1 MPKRLV
7 VSLIVV
13 AAVIV
18 IYVLWRGTSGMFF
31 MHRLVVE
38 RERHLLYD
46 IDHKAL
52 AAELRKFAN
61 EQRWSRRIRNAD
73 PDAFGTSNPATP
85 TSLRILKPSAIWI
98 FDDRI
103 QFDCGGPFFDFGIV
117 VFPEGADDRRDRRG
131 RADPARPS
139 EDAGGDAGRS
149 RDVLRDARRPGAD
162 GPRGADRRRARD
174 RPLLQH
180 PARRRPRDRGQ
191 PANLDDRLPGGSEP
205 AVPGRQAR
213 ARRDR
218 RRGARRA
225 GSTDPSGAAGAP
237 LLRSGRMGRVT
248 SSRSHEAVLSYPP
261 ATPHPPT
268 GLLQVMGL
276 RVTGPC
282 Q

>member
-103 QFDCGGPFFDFGIV
+103 QFDCGGTFFDFGIV
-117 VFPEGADDRRDRRG
+117 VFPEGTEGTGAKKLADGVWFYSENG
-131 RADPARPS
+131 RAPS
-139 EDAGGDAGRS
+139 E
-149 RDVLRDARRPGAD
+149 
-162 GPRGADRRRARD
+162 
-174 RPLLQH
+174 
-180 PARRRPRDRGQ
+180 
-191 PANLDDRLPGGSEP
+191 
-205 AVPGRQAR
+205 
-213 ARRDR
+213 
-218 RRGARRA
+218 
-225 GSTDPSGAAGAP
+225 
-237 LLRSGRMGRVT
+237 
-248 SSRSHEAVLSYPP
+248 
-261 ATPHPPT
+261 
-268 GLLQVMGL
+268 
-276 RVTGPC
+276 
-282 Q
+282 